1 MKNNNIEQFSENILK
16 NYRKVGID
24 EFELSISNNRVL
36 SVQTR
41 NVKLENIESSEGSS
55 ISLNVVLGKKQATLS
70 ANNIQGLDVLTF
82 LEKGRFMA
90 ESSPEDPYSGLPD
103 YNDYANS
110 LKKLDLED
118 KKVIDKEILSDLAV
132 QAEESMLGIKG
143 ITNTEGASASTS
155 NTQITFLS
163 SKDFFKTYNK
173 TIHTISSIGIAG
185 RDTNMQRDYDYSAAI
200 HFEDL
205 KSPLEI
211 GKRAGE
217 RAASRLNSRKIKSSS
232 VDVVFEPR
240 IAKSLLSSL
249 ASCISGTSIAR
260 GTSFLSKKIEKKICK
275 DDITIANMPQLL
287 RGLGSVPFDTRGIK
301 SKNLNLIENGYLKNY
316 LLGLRSARQ
325 LKIKPNGNSSP
336 YNLTL
341 NNGKVTP
348 DELIKPI
355 KKGIFVTEMLGMSFN
370 PVNGDYSRGAAGFM
384 IENGELTF
392 PVNEITIAG
401 NMNDILKKITPA
413 NDLQVIENMNSPTV
427 LVENMTLAGI

>member
-16 NYRKVGID
+16 NYKKVGID
-24 EFELSISNNRVL
+24 EFELSISNSRVL

-173 TIHTISSIGIAG
+173 
-185 RDTNMQRDYDYSAAI
+185 
-200 HFEDL
+200 
-205 KSPLEI
+205 
-211 GKRAGE
+211 
-217 RAASRLNSRKIKSSS
+217 
-232 VDVVFEPR
+232 
-240 IAKSLLSSL
+240 
-249 ASCISGTSIAR
+249 
-260 GTSFLSKKIEKKICK
+260 
-275 DDITIANMPQLL
+275 
-287 RGLGSVPFDTRGIK
+287 
-301 SKNLNLIENGYLKNY
+301 
-316 LLGLRSARQ
+316 
-325 LKIKPNGNSSP
+325 
-336 YNLTL
+336 
-341 NNGKVTP
+341 VT
-348 DELIKPI
+348 
-355 KKGIFVTEMLGMSFN
+355 
-370 PVNGDYSRGAAGFM
+370 
-384 IENGELTF
+384 
-392 PVNEITIAG
+392 
-401 NMNDILKKITPA
+401 
-413 NDLQVIENMNSPTV
+413 
-427 LVENMTLAGI
+427 